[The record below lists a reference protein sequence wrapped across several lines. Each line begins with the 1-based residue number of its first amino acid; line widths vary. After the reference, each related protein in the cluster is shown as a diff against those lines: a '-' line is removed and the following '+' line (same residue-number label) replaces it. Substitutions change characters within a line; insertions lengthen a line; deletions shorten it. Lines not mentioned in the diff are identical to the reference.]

1 MRRFL
6 ALLVALLLAAGAVAC
21 SSGDDGGSSD
31 GESASSDGDGDIAD
45 MDEDGGFD
53 IDIGD
58 EDAPTDLTNEEYL
71 EVVQDFWED
80 RAEDIGLDFER
91 LDEDRIGPVP
101 DPDGGDAPICFGE
114 PIPDEQ
120 VAQNAYAISCP
131 EGLAVVWDPELID
144 GRLTELYGEAGPAV
158 VFAHEFGHIVQY
170 QSGIIDPTGQ
180 GVGDPPSVIIEN
192 QADCFAGAWVAQQVE
207 DELGP
212 FVDEATLDGA
222 LGALIE
228 VRDPAGSDPNAPLAH
243 GNGFDRVRAFQDG
256 INQGIEFCYAYTG
269 DNPPTITEL
278 PFTEADLENQGNLD
292 FDRVTDLVIEDLD
305 YFFEDNVDDFDSP
318 GDPFDFVPED
328 DLEELHGEIGD
339 GAVATVFGMIWAQAA
354 QEAAGDQVD
363 GESALLQRSCLV
375 GSWLGDIIDD
385 QENDNSDARPGGAE
399 LSPGDL
405 DEAIITFLKLIQ
417 EAETGGGVAFEA
429 VSAMR
434 IGVFGDIDD
443 CRLGEF
449 GEE

>member
-1 MRRFL
+1 M
-6 ALLVALLLAAGAVAC
+6 ALLLAVGAVAC
-21 SSGDDGGSSD
+21 GGGDDDGGSD
-31 GESASSDGDGDIAD
+31 GESASSDDGDIAD
-45 MDEDGGFD
+45 TDDDGGFD
-53 IDIGD
+53 IDLGD
-58 EDAPTDLTNEEYL
+58 DEEPTDLTNEEYI
-71 EVVQDFWED
+71 EIVQDFWED

-91 LDEDRIGPVP
+91 LDEDRIRPVP
-101 DPDGGDAPICFGE
+101 GPNGEPGPDCFGE
-114 PIPDEQ
+114 PISAEQ
-120 VAQNAYAISCP
+120 VQQNAFASSCP
-131 EGLAVVWDPELID
+131 EGLAVTWDPELID

-170 QSGIIDPTGQ
+170 QAEIIDPTGQ
-180 GVGDPPSVIIEN
+180 GIGDPPSVIIEN

-207 DELGP
+207 DEVGP
-212 FVDEATLDGA
+212 FADDATLDGA

-256 INQGIEFCYAYTG
+256 INQGIEFCYGYHG

-278 PFTEADLENQGNLD
+278 PFTEGDLETQGNLD
-292 FDRVTDLVIEDLD
+292 FDQVTDLVVNDLD
-305 YFFEDNVDDFDSP
+305 FFFGENVDDFESP

-328 DLEELHGEIGD
+328 DLEDLHGEIGD
-339 GAVATVFGMIWAQAA
+339 GSVATVFGMIWAQAA

-363 GESALLQRSCLV
+363 GQSALLQRSCLV

-385 QENDNSDARPGGAE
+385 QEAGTSDQRPDGAE

-443 CRLGEF
+443 CRLGDF